1 MRSWSPEQ
9 IAQAAGARLLS
20 VATNGSGPERAVV
33 DSRDAGPG
41 ALFVGVRGTRA
52 DGGQYATD
60 VLRDGA
66 WGVLTSG
73 EHAET
78 AAEHSAAGV
87 VLAADD
93 PLVALQR
100 LATAWRRE
108 LGAAVIGVTGSTGK
122 TSTKDLLLA
131 VLAPHRRT
139 VASRGNFNTEVGL
152 PLEILAAPAGTE
164 VLVLEMAMRGAGQ
177 IAELAA
183 IAEPDVGVIVSVGP
197 VHLGLLGSLDAIA
210 AAKAELLA
218 GLAPGATAVVPAGE
232 PLLERHLRDDL
243 ETVTFGDE
251 GDVRLLGS
259 ELGRVEIGV
268 GGERITLRELA
279 NMTSGLADD
288 FANPEFSLSYLT
300 GETFTP
306 TRLVELGVSQPTLF
320 APGTAWAYSNTNTVL
335 LGIVI
340 QKVTEQPLAAALKRR
355 VFAPLGLRETLLPSF
370 RPLIK
375 PYASGYTYQT
385 VNGRLGD
392 ATFNT
397 PTATWAAGGIV
408 STVPDL
414 LRAARLFGTGKPL
427 LSAASQRQRTRWV
440 GFPPNSPIQRY
451 GIGVFDFDGWI
462 GHNGGI
468 PGYTTIAWYLP
479 QHHLSLVVAV
489 NSDIHVGR
497 TLPHYAYEPASEIG
511 HLLTRILSP
520 NHVAP
525 AAVKVGGTRVT
536 AAD

>member
-1 MRSWSPEQ
+1 MEIPFRSF
-9 IAQAAGARLLS
+9 
-20 VATNGSGPERAVV
+20 RAVV
-33 DSRDAGPG
+33 VTAALAATALLPAGAAAARTAPSLDRPTEHRLLGAVESELHRQHLPG
-41 ALFVGVRGTRA
+41 AIVGVR
-52 DGGQYATD
+52 
-60 VLRDGA
+60 RDGRA
-66 WGVLTSG
+66 PWIVARGYANLQTLRPMRG
-73 EHAET
+73 DEHVRIGSVTKAFVT
-78 AAEHSAAGV
+78 T
-87 VLAADD
+87 L
-93 PLVALQR
+93 LLR
-100 LATAWRRE
+100 LAQE
-108 LGAAVIGVTGSTGK
+108 GK
-122 TSTKDLLLA
+122 
-131 VLAPHRRT
+131 
-139 VASRGNFNTEVGL
+139 
-152 PLEILAAPAGTE
+152 
-164 VLVLEMAMRGAGQ
+164 
-177 IAELAA
+177 
-183 IAEPDVGVIVSVGP
+183 
-197 VHLGLLGSLDAIA
+197 LGLDEPIA
-210 AAKAELLA
+210 NYVA
-218 GLAPGATAVVPAGE
+218 GIP
-232 PLLERHLRDDL
+232 
-243 ETVTFGDE
+243 
-251 GDVRLLGS
+251 
-259 ELGRVEIGV
+259 

-306 TRLVELGVSQPTLF
+306 RRLVELGVSQPTLF

-340 QKVTEQPLAAALKRR
+340 QKVTEQPLAEALKRG

-385 VNGRLGD
+385 LNGRLGD

-427 LSAASQRQRTRWV
+427 LSAATQRQRTRWV

-497 TLPHYAYEPASEIG
+497 TLPHYAYEPASEIA

-536 AAD
+536 AAN